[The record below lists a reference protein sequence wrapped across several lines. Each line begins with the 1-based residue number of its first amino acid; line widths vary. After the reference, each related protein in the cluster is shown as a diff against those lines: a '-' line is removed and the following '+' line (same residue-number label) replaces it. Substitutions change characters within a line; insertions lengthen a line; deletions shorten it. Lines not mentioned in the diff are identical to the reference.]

1 MLLSPDMESN
11 VEPGREQTVVT
22 SDSWMAHC
30 LSPLGLLNKQKN
42 QGSEEEQEIV
52 ILDPSGMIVPGVGI
66 LEVINMEDNSI
77 DWRYTKTRK
86 DINASIF

>member
-1 MLLSPDMESN
+1 VLLSPDMESN

-42 QGSEEEQEIV
+42 QGSEEEQDIV
-52 ILDPSGMIVPGVGI
+52 ILDPSGMIVPGEGS
-66 LEVINMEDNSI
+66 LEVMNMEDI
-77 DWRYTKTRK
+77 GTAWR
-86 DINASIF
+86 